1 MLLARITLVLKQFV
15 SGANSST
22 TTQFF
27 VNFYCL
33 LFKPHLSC
41 SCFCRSKKK
50 QRPLSGEEQKDKIVE
65 EVEELTEQEQLMI
78 QKFKTFEKSHR
89 DILYVLQN
97 WDRAQSM
104 VAKPPTPD
112 LTTGVGED
120 DISGNFFL

>member
-1 MLLARITLVLKQFV
+1 MLTFIAYFSSVIFHVLAFAEAK
-15 SGANSST
+15 
-22 TTQFF
+22 
-27 VNFYCL
+27 
-33 LFKPHLSC
+33 
-41 SCFCRSKKK
+41 RSNA
-50 QRPLSGEEQKDKIVE
+50 PFPVEEQKDKIVE

-120 DISGNFFL
+120 DISGNFLL